1 MQSNQLFFSKAVII
15 NDIKRY
21 WLVSVGYLLMLIYL
35 VPINIIS
42 INNRTYVDKE
52 YLNSFLPKIGDIIY
66 INDESIMIMVL
77 IPVLVSILLFRYM
90 QVKKSSDMIHSLP
103 LTRNQIFNSNIIAGS
118 LLLIIPIII
127 TGLITMIILPSLE
140 ISKYLTFSGI
150 IHWII
155 TAVLLNMLLFITCCL
170 IGVLTSI
177 SLIQGIFTYIFLLTP
192 YVLAVF
198 VIDNLSLIIKGLE
211 YNPLGKI
218 YNSLSPLLLFLNR
231 GIANMYNKNN
241 EILIRFQW
249 TVGELVYII
258 ILIIAF
264 LLLAKYLYNKRKLET
279 ISQTITFKRLQPI
292 VKYLFTLGCM
302 LLVGM
307 YFINKRVNKI
317 NIEYITIFYIVIAFI
332 AYTIAVMFI
341 NKSFSINIKQ
351 YKGFVLYSGIV
362 LIFILGVKFDVIG
375 YEKRIPSIQDI
386 EWVSMKGYL
395 EYYEDKNIYED
406 IYIGEDG
413 KEYLSQAYYSK
424 ETIENIIKLHKAIIK
439 KTTIQTKRNSIADQT
454 VYIHYKYKNGKNM
467 FRCYYIDE
475 KEYNQLFI
483 PIFETKEYKMN
494 DLEIRK
500 LKESDILKLEIYS
513 RLDNLKNISIDNP
526 EEIKE
531 IKSIIEEE
539 VLNISYDDYYDSN
552 ILNNYRIEAILA
564 NENLDPD
571 KNFLSIKF
579 VEKYSKIRAWLEEHG
594 YMDKLLVAIE
604 DIDHITVQN
613 NNSSKKLEIDKKE
626 QIKECLDTMTDIDI
640 DGYRRLNI
648 EITLKNNN
656 VHHIGNTFKANT
668 IPQFIKDY
676 FGE

>member
-307 YFINKRVNKI
+307 YFINKKVNV
-317 NIEYITIFYIVIAFI
+317 NIELITFLYIVIALI

-351 YKGFVLYSGIV
+351 YKGFSLYSGII
-362 LIFILGVKFDVIG
+362 LIIILGVKFDVIG

-386 EWVSMKGYL
+386 EWVSMNEHP

-406 IYIGEDG
+406 IYFEKDG

-424 ETIENIIKLHKAIIK
+424 ETIKNIIKLHKEIIK
-439 KTTIQTKRNSIADQT
+439 KPIIQTKNNTQENQK

-500 LKESDILKLEIYS
+500 FKKSDILKLEIYS
-513 RLDNLKNISIDNP
+513 QLDDLKSITIDNP

-552 ILNNYRIEAILA
+552 ILNNYRIKAILA
-564 NENLDPD
+564 NENLDSD
-571 KNFLSIKF
+571 ENCLSIKF
-579 VEKYSKIRAWLEEHG
+579 VEKYSKIRTWLEDHG

-613 NNSSKKLEIDKKE
+613 YNNGKKLEIDKKE
-626 QIKECLDTMTDIDI
+626 QIKECLDTMTGIDI
-640 DGYRRLNI
+640 DGYRRLNV
-648 EITLKNNN
+648 EITLKNNSVN
-656 VHHIGNTFKANT
+656 DVGYTFEANT
-668 IPQFIKDY
+668 IPQFIKNY